1 MAPAPP
7 SILVIVKVAKTDQKV
22 ASTLP
27 GPIMVIVEQIPDSI
41 MMMHSFLYYN
51 KDHYYLLLNDN

>member
-22 ASTLP
+22 ASALP
-27 GPIMVIVEQIPDSI
+27 GPIMVTVEQFPDSI
-41 MMMHSFLYYN
+41 MMMH
-51 KDHYYLLLNDN
+51 